1 MKKLTASFSVVLA
14 TIYMLVLF
22 RITMRWSAQEGI
34 QAAYHLILPAFPLLA
49 GLSLFRIKCQLS
61 PRKWTIWIAS
71 STAIALTLIHLILV
85 LKMYPKFF
93 VSGIYVWTHL
103 MMIPFWMGL
112 PLLGMSFIVGLIA
125 DHIRN
130 NVRTEPALSVSSS
143 LEASI
148 KPKMNIG
155 QVNSTKPKKD
165 AMPKDDRDYAPPGYF
180 D

>member
-1 MKKLTASFSVVLA
+1 
-14 TIYMLVLF
+14 
-22 RITMRWSAQEGI
+22 
-34 QAAYHLILPAFPLLA
+34 
-49 GLSLFRIKCQLS
+49 
-61 PRKWTIWIAS
+61 
-71 STAIALTLIHLILV
+71 
-85 LKMYPKFF
+85 
-93 VSGIYVWTHL
+93 